1 MYSPEFLDGPVTD
14 LANLPADA
22 AESKKNLLQFV
33 GSNV

>member
-1 MYSPEFLDGPVTD
+1 MYSLEFSDEPVTD

-33 GSNV
+33 DSNV